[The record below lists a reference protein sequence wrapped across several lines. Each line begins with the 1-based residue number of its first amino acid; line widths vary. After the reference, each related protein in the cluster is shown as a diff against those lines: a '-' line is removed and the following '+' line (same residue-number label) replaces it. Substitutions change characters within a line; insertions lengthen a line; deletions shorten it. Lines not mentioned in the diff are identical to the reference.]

1 MGQDLDAKTI
11 ELLIRSLASK
21 KGDGTEALKPGACAA
36 TTPWSSHSG
45 VGGALFCDSAPEL
58 FSLSLSRQGSQIH
71 RGGDVTLILL
81 SGGLYRPTVL
91 VGEVGTQ
98 VVELQ

>member
-36 TTPWSSHSG
+36 TTPWSSHSR
-45 VGGALFCDSAPEL
+45 VGGAPFCDSAPEQFL
-58 FSLSLSRQGSQIH
+58 LSLSRQGSQIH
-71 RGGDVTLILL
+71 QGDGVTLIML
-81 SGGLYRPTVL
+81 SGRFYRATAL
-91 VGEVGTQ
+91 VGEVG
-98 VVELQ
+98 